1 MSPRGGAFGAEGGE
15 VDARMCITKLKAEVP
30 VSPPEGEVFGAAG
43 HGA

>member
-1 MSPRGGAFGAEGGE
+1 LGTEGGE

-30 VSPPEGEVFGAAG
+30 VSTPEGELFGAEG